1 MEIAIDV
8 LWSQVLERL
17 QLNLSRPTFETWI
30 KTAQAEEL
38 ENNCLVI
45 RTPNPFARNW
55 LQKYY
60 IKTIADVVQDI
71 LGYPVDI
78 YFTVTNGDSASEINQ
93 REVLTQLPISKNIQ
107 KNIGTNGQKKPILK
121 WIRISCLMFKSRKS

>member
-1 MEIAIDV
+1 METSPDQ

-17 QLNLSRPTFETWI
+17 QLQLSRPTFETWI
-30 KTAQAEEL
+30 KTASAEQL

-60 IKTIADVVQDI
+60 IKAIADVVQDI
-71 LGYPVDI
+71 LGQSVEI
-78 YFTVTNGDSASEINQ
+78 HLTVTVGDDNA
-93 REVLTQLPISKNIQ
+93 TT
-107 KNIGTNGQKKPILK
+107 GD
-121 WIRISCLMFKSRKS
+121 

>member
-1 MEIAIDV
+1 MEV
-8 LWSQVLERL
+8 PLESLWSQVLKRL
-17 QLNLSRPTFETWI
+17 QLQLSRPTFETWI
-30 KTAQAEEL
+30 KTASAEQL

-71 LGYPVDI
+71 LGHAVEI
-78 YFTVTNGDSASEINQ
+78 HITVARGDGVSDSSDA
-93 REVLTQLPISKNIQ
+93 EVSWPLPIQPSMPESLPSN
-107 KNIGTNGQKKPILK
+107 
-121 WIRISCLMFKSRKS
+121 